1 MEPLIWLTC
10 LRRMLSSLIL
20 SARLLVN
27 IAMRRT
33 MLYWIWSTAHL
44 AGKITPRSIYTRK
57 LSIKLMDLEN
67 QLVVQNAQQAS
78 HLMEILLS
86 MSARIATQIAQ
97 SASTMVMSVIWTNVL
112 NVEVDGR
119 CTLLNKD
126 VWRLAA
132 QVIMKLTLKLVIN
145 AQILAKIVKVTNSI
159 ASNVTR
165 TQQPLLFSLHLVYV
179 MVKK

>member
-1 MEPLIWLTC
+1 
-10 LRRMLSSLIL
+10 MLSSLIL

-27 IAMRRT
+27 IATRRT

-57 LSIKLMDLEN
+57 LSIKLTDLEN

-97 SASTMVMSVIWTNVL
+97 SASTMVMLVIWTNVL

-119 CTLLNKD
+119 CIPLSKD
-126 VWRLAA
+126 V
-132 QVIMKLTLKLVIN
+132 KKN
-145 AQILAKIVKVTNSI
+145 
-159 ASNVTR
+159 
-165 TQQPLLFSLHLVYV
+165 LL
-179 MVKK
+179 

>member
-1 MEPLIWLTC
+1 
-10 LRRMLSSLIL
+10 
-20 SARLLVN
+20 
-27 IAMRRT
+27 
-33 MLYWIWSTAHL
+33 
-44 AGKITPRSIYTRK
+44 
-57 LSIKLMDLEN
+57 MDLEN

-145 AQILAKIVKVTNSI
+145 AQILAKIAKVTNSI
-159 ASNVTR
+159 ASNVTP
-165 TQQPLLFSLHLVYV
+165 TQQLLLFSLHLVYV